1 MNFLSVIE
9 AKRDGRALSR
19 DEIRWVVEAVT
30 RGTVPDYQVAAFL
43 MAIHFRG
50 LTPEETT
57 TLTMAMRDSGETLEF
72 PPESRPV
79 VDKHSTGGVGDKV
92 SLVLAPLLACL
103 GFRVPMVSGRGL
115 GITGGTLDKLDAIPG
130 FRSVLPRERIL
141 EIVQECGCVI
151 CGQTETMV
159 PADRKLYA
167 LRDVTG
173 TVPSIPLI
181 VASILSKK
189 LAENL
194 QGLVLDVK
202 FGRAAFM
209 RTHEQAAELARQMAE
224 LGRATGVSTSAFL
237 TRMDVPLGRS
247 AGNWLEVKESAAC
260 LEGQGPEDL
269 EELVTLFAGQLL
281 RDTGRAASLDAGRVV
296 AQQEL
301 RSGRP
306 AGKFRE
312 MIAAQGGDLEA
323 FQQKLEGRRH
333 GAVVLEATAGRS
345 GYIYDC
351 DARAVGELVR
361 DLGGGRLRKDSAL
374 DYEAG
379 VDRLARPGERV
390 ARGDLIGRVHAR
402 DPQAA
407 NAAVERLARAV
418 VIADAAPEVP
428 RLVAAAI

>member
-1 MNFLSVIE
+1 MNFLSLIE
-9 AKRDGRALSR
+9 SKRDGITLSR
-19 DEIRWVVEAVT
+19 DEIGWIVDAVT
-30 RGTVPDYQVAAFL
+30 RGTVPDYQVSAFL
-43 MAIHFRG
+43 MAVYFRG
-50 LTPEETT
+50 LTPEETACL
-57 TLTMAMRDSGETLEF
+57 TLAMRDSGEVLEF
-72 PPESRPV
+72 PPDSRPV

-92 SLVLAPLLACL
+92 SLVLAPLLACM

-130 FRSVLPRERIL
+130 FCSVLPRERIL
-141 EIVQECGCVI
+141 QIVQECGCVI

-159 PADRKLYA
+159 PADRRFYA

-189 LAENL
+189 LAESL
-194 QGLVLDVK
+194 EALVLDVK

-209 RTHEQAAELARQMAE
+209 RTREQAAELARQMAE
-224 LGRATGVSTSAFL
+224 LGRATGMSTSVFL

-281 RDTGRAASLDAGRVV
+281 RETGRAASLDAGRVA

-306 AGKFRE
+306 ARKFRE
-312 MIAAQGGDLEA
+312 MIAAQGGDPEA
-323 FQQKLEGRRH
+323 FQQKLAGLEPA
-333 GAVVLEATAGRS
+333 AVVLEAKAGRG
-345 GYIYDC
+345 GYVHDC
-351 DARAVGELVR
+351 DARAIGELVR

-379 VDRLARPGERV
+379 VDRLAKPGERV
-390 ARGDLIGRVHAR
+390 ARGDLVGRVHAS

-407 NAAVERLARAV
+407 NAALERLTRAV
-418 VIADAAPEVP
+418 VIADAPPEVP
-428 RLVAAAI
+428 GLVAAGI